1 MKILNQLAIILGL
14 WALGEYISSF
24 IQSVVV
30 IPGSIIGM
38 ILLFI
43 LLKAKVIKLESI
55 NEVSNFFLDNM
66 AIFFIPSGVSLIKSL
81 DLISDNIFDTEIFGI
96 ILTILFYNIG
106 IYIQK
111 KTKKPIFNPLLI
123 AILCIILFLSITKIP
138 YESYKLGADRIN
150 FFLSPVTIVLAVP
163 LYKQFD
169 LFKKYLLEILIGISC
184 GVVASFISV
193 KLIGYFTNANLDI
206 INSLIPKSITTP
218 MGISL
223 TKTLNGV
230 EAITVVSIIL
240 TGILGAIM
248 SSIVFKIGKINHPV
262 AKGIALGTSAH
273 ALGTTKALEMGE
285 VEGAMSGLSIGIS
298 GIITV
303 ILIPI
308 IIKFL

>member
-1 MKILNQLAIILGL
+1 M
-14 WALGEYISSF
+14 
-24 IQSVVV
+24 
-30 IPGSIIGM
+30 
-38 ILLFI
+38 
-43 LLKAKVIKLESI
+43 
-55 NEVSNFFLDNM
+55 
-66 AIFFIPSGVSLIKSL
+66 
-81 DLISDNIFDTEIFGI
+81 
-96 ILTILFYNIG
+96 
-106 IYIQK
+106 
-111 KTKKPIFNPLLI
+111 LI
-123 AILCIILFLSITKIP
+123 AILGIILFLSITKIP
-138 YESYKLGADRIN
+138 YESYKLGGDRIN
-150 FFLSPVTIVLAVP
+150 FFLGPVTIVLAVP

-184 GVVASFISV
+184 GVVVSFISI
-193 KLIGYFTNANLDI
+193 KLIGHFTNADVDI

-223 TKTLNGV
+223 TKTLSGV

-240 TGILGAIM
+240 TGILGAII
-248 SSIVFKIGKINHPV
+248 SPIVFKIGKINNPV

-308 IIKFL
+308 IINFM

>member
-1 MKILNQLAIILGL
+1 MYLTQKFWSNTYNII
-14 WALGEYISSF
+14 F
-24 IQSVVV
+24 
-30 IPGSIIGM
+30 
-38 ILLFI
+38 
-43 LLKAKVIKLESI
+43 
-55 NEVSNFFLDNM
+55 
-66 AIFFIPSGVSLIKSL
+66 
-81 DLISDNIFDTEIFGI
+81 
-96 ILTILFYNIG
+96 NIG

-111 KTKKPIFNPLLI
+111 KTNKPIFNPLLI
-123 AILCIILFLSITKIP
+123 AILGIILFLSITKIP
-138 YESYKLGADRIN
+138 YESYKLGGDRIN
-150 FFLSPVTIVLAVP
+150 FFLGPVTIVLAVP

-184 GVVASFISV
+184 GVVVSFISI
-193 KLIGYFTNANLDI
+193 KLIGHFTNADVDI

-240 TGILGAIM
+240 TGILGAII
-248 SSIVFKIGKINHPV
+248 SPIVFKIGKINNPV

-308 IIKFL
+308 IINFM

>member
-1 MKILNQLAIILGL
+1 MYN
-14 WALGEYISSF
+14 
-24 IQSVVV
+24 V
-30 IPGSIIGM
+30 
-38 ILLFI
+38 
-43 LLKAKVIKLESI
+43 
-55 NEVSNFFLDNM
+55 
-66 AIFFIPSGVSLIKSL
+66 
-81 DLISDNIFDTEIFGI
+81 FDTEIFGV
-96 ILTILFYNIG
+96 ILTILFFNIV

-111 KTKKPIFNPLLI
+111 KTNKPIFNPLLI
-123 AILCIILFLSITKIP
+123 AILGIILFLSITKIP
-138 YESYKLGADRIN
+138 YESYKLGGDRIN
-150 FFLSPVTIVLAVP
+150 FFLGPVTIVLAVP

-184 GVVASFISV
+184 GVVVSFISI
-193 KLIGYFTNANLDI
+193 KLIGHFTNADVDI

-240 TGILGAIM
+240 TGILGAII
-248 SSIVFKIGKINHPV
+248 SPIVFKIGKINNPV

-308 IIKFL
+308 IINFM

>member
-1 MKILNQLAIILGL
+1 M
-14 WALGEYISSF
+14 Y
-24 IQSVVV
+24 
-30 IPGSIIGM
+30 
-38 ILLFI
+38 
-43 LLKAKVIKLESI
+43 
-55 NEVSNFFLDNM
+55 
-66 AIFFIPSGVSLIKSL
+66 
-81 DLISDNIFDTEIFGI
+81 NIFDTEIFGL

-150 FFLSPVTIVLAVP
+150 FFLGPVTIVLAVP

-248 SSIVFKIGKINHPV
+248 SPVVFKIGKINHPV

>member
-1 MKILNQLAIILGL
+1 MYN
-14 WALGEYISSF
+14 
-24 IQSVVV
+24 V
-30 IPGSIIGM
+30 
-38 ILLFI
+38 
-43 LLKAKVIKLESI
+43 
-55 NEVSNFFLDNM
+55 
-66 AIFFIPSGVSLIKSL
+66 
-81 DLISDNIFDTEIFGI
+81 FDTEIFGV
-96 ILTILFYNIG
+96 ILTILFFNIG

-111 KTKKPIFNPLLI
+111 KTNKPIFNPLLI
-123 AILCIILFLSITKIP
+123 AILGIILFLSITKIP
-138 YESYKLGADRIN
+138 YESYKLGGDRIN
-150 FFLSPVTIVLAVP
+150 FFLGPVTIVLAVP

-184 GVVASFISV
+184 GVVVSFISV
-193 KLIGYFTNANLDI
+193 KLIGHFTNADVDI

-240 TGILGAIM
+240 TGILGAII
-248 SSIVFKIGKINHPV
+248 SPIIFKIGKINNPV

-308 IIKFL
+308 IINFMYRLNSLYYY